1 VISNIN
7 LYFIIPRYNNEIK
20 FILTKGAFM
29 KFLLGFLLALSL
41 AFGGEFSIK
50 DMRGAEVKIAS
61 PLERVA
67 TIDDGFVES
76 VMTHLGVIDK
86 VKLIGSWAMKR
97 DYKYDFATKAGETYT
112 LRGWNV
118 MKYLHPWLNDLPCV
132 NSPQGNVVNFEALA
146 NENPQLVILR
156 IGDCTLRGSNKDAV
170 EKTIATIEALGIP
183 LAVIYAP
190 RGAEIATMQEEMRVL
205 GEIFGQKEKALK
217 LFEYLDKTQ
226 KLVQERTANL
236 KEDQK
241 VSMLYMG
248 LNPNIRKNGGVA
260 SAYGV
265 NTPESF
271 IIENI
276 AGAKNAFRGDGS
288 NVILSTEQLYAIDPD
303 VIVLP
308 TSNGYHPAS
317 ELLNSADFEKLEELK
332 AIKNKRVYAMPWSP
346 MNCARRV
353 EYPIDILI
361 IAKAAYPQ
369 LFSDIKVHKFVLDF
383 YKDVYGVSEE
393 QAKAL
398 RSEQILDWT
407 VEYDF

>member
-1 VISNIN
+1 M
-7 LYFIIPRYNNEIK
+7 R
-20 FILTKGAFM
+20 
-29 KFLLGFLLALSL
+29 FLFGFLLALGL
-41 AFGGEFSIK
+41 AFGGEFSVK

-86 VKLIGSWAMKR
+86 VKLIGSWSMKR
-97 DYKYDFATKAGETYT
+97 DYKYDFTTKAGEAYT

-132 NSPQGNVVNFEALA
+132 NSPQGNVINFEALA

-190 RGAEIATMQEEMRVL
+190 RGAEIATMQKEMRVL
-205 GEIFGQKEKALK
+205 GEIFGQKDKALK

-236 KEDQK
+236 KDDEK

-317 ELLNSADFEKLEELK
+317 ELLSSADFEKLEELK

-407 VEYDF
+407 VENDF

>member
-1 VISNIN
+1 
-7 LYFIIPRYNNEIK
+7 
-20 FILTKGAFM
+20 M
-29 KFLLGFLLALSL
+29 KFLLGFLLALGL

-61 PLERVA
+61 ALERVA

-86 VKLIGSWAMKR
+86 VKLIGSWSMKR
-97 DYKYDFATKAGETYT
+97 DYKYDFTTKAGEAYT

-205 GEIFGQKEKALK
+205 GEIFGQKDKALK

-236 KEDQK
+236 KDDQK

-317 ELLNSADFEKLEELK
+317 ELLSSADFEKLEELK

-369 LFSDIKVHKFVLDF
+369 LFSDIKVHKFVIDF

-407 VEYDF
+407 VEHDF

>member
-1 VISNIN
+1 
-7 LYFIIPRYNNEIK
+7 
-20 FILTKGAFM
+20 M

-41 AFGGEFSIK
+41 ALGGEFSIK

-86 VKLIGSWAMKR
+86 VKLIGSWSMKR
-97 DYKYDFATKAGETYT
+97 DYKYDFITKAGEAYT

-205 GEIFGQKEKALK
+205 GEIFGQKDKALK

-271 IIENI
+271 IIEKI

-317 ELLNSADFEKLEELK
+317 ELLNSVDFEKLEELK

-407 VEYDF
+407 VENDF

>member
-1 VISNIN
+1 M
-7 LYFIIPRYNNEIK
+7 L
-20 FILTKGAFM
+20 AF
-29 KFLLGFLLALSL
+29 GLAL
-41 AFGGEFSIK
+41 GGEFSVK

-61 PLERVA
+61 PLDRVA

-76 VMTHLGVIDK
+76 VMTHLGVIDN
-86 VKLIGSWAMKR
+86 VKFIGSWSMKR
-97 DYKYDFATKAGETYT
+97 DYKYDFTTKAGEAYT

-132 NSPQGNVVNFEALA
+132 NSPQGNVINFEALA

-205 GEIFGQKEKALK
+205 GEIFGQKDKALK

-288 NVILSTEQLYAIDPD
+288 NVILSTEQLYAIDPG

-407 VEYDF
+407 VENDF

>member
-1 VISNIN
+1 M
-7 LYFIIPRYNNEIK
+7 R
-20 FILTKGAFM
+20 
-29 KFLLGFLLALSL
+29 FLFGFLLALGL
-41 AFGGEFSIK
+41 ALGGEFSVK

-61 PLERVA
+61 ALDRVA

-76 VMTHLGVIDK
+76 VKTHLGVIDK
-86 VKLIGSWAMKR
+86 VKLIGSWSMKR
-97 DYKYDFATKAGETYT
+97 DYKYDFTTKAGENYT

-132 NSPQGNVVNFEALA
+132 NSPQGNVINFEALA

-205 GEIFGQKEKALK
+205 GEIFGQKDKALK

-236 KEDQK
+236 KDDEK

-317 ELLNSADFEKLEELK
+317 ELLSSADFEKLEELK

-407 VEYDF
+407 VENDFYAWRF

>member
-1 VISNIN
+1 
-7 LYFIIPRYNNEIK
+7 
-20 FILTKGAFM
+20 M

-41 AFGGEFSIK
+41 AFGGEFSVK

-86 VKLIGSWAMKR
+86 VKLIGSWSMKR
-97 DYKYDFATKAGETYT
+97 DYKYDFTTKAGEAYT

-205 GEIFGQKEKALK
+205 GEIFGQKDKALK

-271 IIENI
+271 IIEKI

-317 ELLNSADFEKLEELK
+317 ELLSSADFEKLEELK

-407 VEYDF
+407 VENDF

>member
-1 VISNIN
+1 
-7 LYFIIPRYNNEIK
+7 
-20 FILTKGAFM
+20 M
-29 KFLLGFLLALSL
+29 KFLLGFLLALGL
-41 AFGGEFSIK
+41 ALGGEFSIK
-50 DMRGAEVKIAS
+50 DMRGAEVEIAS

-76 VMTHLGVIDK
+76 VMTHLGVIDR
-86 VKLIGSWAMKR
+86 VKLIGSWSMKR
-97 DYKYDFATKAGETYT
+97 DYKYDFTTKAGEAYT

-132 NSPQGNVVNFEALA
+132 NSPQGNVINFEALA

-156 IGDCTLRGSNKDAV
+156 IGDCTLRGSNKDTV

-205 GEIFGQKEKALK
+205 GEIFGQKDKALK

-317 ELLNSADFEKLEELK
+317 ELLSSADFEKLEELK

-369 LFSDIKVHKFVLDF
+369 LFSDIKVHKFVIDF

-407 VEYDF
+407 VENDF

>member
-1 VISNIN
+1 
-7 LYFIIPRYNNEIK
+7 
-20 FILTKGAFM
+20 M
-29 KFLLGFLLALSL
+29 KFLLGFLLALGL
-41 AFGGEFSIK
+41 ALGGEFSIK

-61 PLERVA
+61 PLEWVA

-86 VKLIGSWAMKR
+86 VKLIGSWSMKR
-97 DYKYDFATKAGETYT
+97 DYKYDFTTKAGEAYT

-132 NSPQGNVVNFEALA
+132 NSPQGNVINFEALA

-205 GEIFGQKEKALK
+205 GEIFGQKDKALK

-236 KEDQK
+236 KDDQK

-317 ELLNSADFEKLEELK
+317 ELLSSADFEKLEELK

>member
-1 VISNIN
+1 M
-7 LYFIIPRYNNEIK
+7 R
-20 FILTKGAFM
+20 
-29 KFLLGFLLALSL
+29 FLLGFLLALGL
-41 AFGGEFSIK
+41 ALGGEFSVK

-86 VKLIGSWAMKR
+86 VKLIGSWSMKR
-97 DYKYDFATKAGETYT
+97 DYKYDFTTKAGEAYT

-132 NSPQGNVVNFEALA
+132 NSPQGNVINFEALA

-205 GEIFGQKEKALK
+205 GEIFGQKDKALK

-236 KEDQK
+236 KDDEK

-308 TSNGYHPAS
+308 TSNGYYPAS

>member
-1 VISNIN
+1 
-7 LYFIIPRYNNEIK
+7 
-20 FILTKGAFM
+20 M
-29 KFLLGFLLALSL
+29 KFLLGFLLALGL
-41 AFGGEFSIK
+41 ALGGEFSIK

-61 PLERVA
+61 PLEWVA

-86 VKLIGSWAMKR
+86 VKLIGSWSMKR
-97 DYKYDFATKAGETYT
+97 DYKYDFTTKAGEAYT

-132 NSPQGNVVNFEALA
+132 NSPQGNVINFEALA

-205 GEIFGQKEKALK
+205 GEIFGQKDKALK

-236 KEDQK
+236 KDDQK

-317 ELLNSADFEKLEELK
+317 ELLSSADFEKLEELK

-407 VEYDF
+407 VENDF

>member
-1 VISNIN
+1 
-7 LYFIIPRYNNEIK
+7 
-20 FILTKGAFM
+20 M
-29 KFLLGFLLALSL
+29 KFLLGFLLALGL

-61 PLERVA
+61 PLDRVA

-86 VKLIGSWAMKR
+86 VKLIGSWSMKR
-97 DYKYDFATKAGETYT
+97 DYKYDFTTKVGEAYT

-205 GEIFGQKEKALK
+205 GEIFGQKDKALK

-236 KEDQK
+236 KDDQK

-317 ELLNSADFEKLEELK
+317 ELLSSADFEKLEELK

-407 VEYDF
+407 VENDF

>member
-1 VISNIN
+1 
-7 LYFIIPRYNNEIK
+7 
-20 FILTKGAFM
+20 M
-29 KFLLGFLLALSL
+29 LALGL
-41 AFGGEFSIK
+41 ALGGEFSIK

-86 VKLIGSWAMKR
+86 VKLIGSWSMKR
-97 DYKYDFATKAGETYT
+97 DYKYDFTTKAGEAYT

-132 NSPQGNVVNFEALA
+132 NSPQGNVINFEALA

-205 GEIFGQKEKALK
+205 GEIFGQKDKALK

-236 KEDQK
+236 KDDEK

-317 ELLNSADFEKLEELK
+317 ELLSSADFEKLEELK

-369 LFSDIKVHKFVLDF
+369 LFSDIKVHKFVIDF

-407 VEYDF
+407 VENDF

>member
-1 VISNIN
+1 MTKLN
-7 LYFIIPRYNNEIK
+7 L
-20 FILTKGAFM
+20 LSQKGAFM
-29 KFLLGFLLALSL
+29 KFLLGFLLALGL
-41 AFGGEFSIK
+41 ALGGEFSIK

-61 PLERVA
+61 PLEWVA

-86 VKLIGSWAMKR
+86 VKLIGSWSMKR
-97 DYKYDFATKAGETYT
+97 DYKYDFTTKAGEAYT

-132 NSPQGNVVNFEALA
+132 NSPQGNVINFEALA

-205 GEIFGQKEKALK
+205 GEIFGQKDKALK

-236 KEDQK
+236 KDDQK

-317 ELLNSADFEKLEELK
+317 ELLSSADFEKLEELK

-407 VEYDF
+407 VENDF

>member
-1 VISNIN
+1 MTKLN
-7 LYFIIPRYNNEIK
+7 LPSQ
-20 FILTKGAFM
+20 KGAFM

-86 VKLIGSWAMKR
+86 VKLIGSWSMKR
-97 DYKYDFATKAGETYT
+97 DYKYDFTTKAGEAYT

-132 NSPQGNVVNFEALA
+132 NSPQGNVINFEALA

-205 GEIFGQKEKALK
+205 GEIFGQKDKALK

-236 KEDQK
+236 KDDQK

-260 SAYGV
+260 SVYGV

-317 ELLNSADFEKLEELK
+317 ELLNSSDFEKLEELK

-407 VEYDF
+407 VENDF

>member
-1 VISNIN
+1 MTKLN
-7 LYFIIPRYNNEIK
+7 LPSQ
-20 FILTKGAFM
+20 KGAFM
-29 KFLLGFLLALSL
+29 KFLLGFLLTLSL

-86 VKLIGSWAMKR
+86 VKLIGSWSMKR
-97 DYKYDFATKAGETYT
+97 DYKYDFTTKAGEAYT

-132 NSPQGNVVNFEALA
+132 NSPQGNVINFEALA

-205 GEIFGQKEKALK
+205 GEIFGQKDKALK

-271 IIENI
+271 IIEKI

-317 ELLNSADFEKLEELK
+317 ELLSSADFEKLEELK

-369 LFSDIKVHKFVLDF
+369 LFSDIKVHKFVIDF

-407 VEYDF
+407 VENDF

>member
-1 VISNIN
+1 
-7 LYFIIPRYNNEIK
+7 
-20 FILTKGAFM
+20 M
-29 KFLLGFLLALSL
+29 KFLLGFLLALGL
-41 AFGGEFSIK
+41 ALGGEFSIK

-61 PLERVA
+61 PLEWVA

-86 VKLIGSWAMKR
+86 VKLIGSWSMKR
-97 DYKYDFATKAGETYT
+97 DYKYAFTTKAGEADT

-132 NSPQGNVVNFEALA
+132 NSPQGNVINFEALA

-205 GEIFGQKEKALK
+205 GEIFGQKDKALK

-236 KEDQK
+236 KDDQK

-317 ELLNSADFEKLEELK
+317 ELLSSADFEKLEELK

-407 VEYDF
+407 VENDF

>member
-1 VISNIN
+1 
-7 LYFIIPRYNNEIK
+7 
-20 FILTKGAFM
+20 M
-29 KFLLGFLLALSL
+29 KFLLGFLLALGL

-86 VKLIGSWAMKR
+86 VKLIGSWSMKR
-97 DYKYDFATKAGETYT
+97 DYKYDFTTKTGEAYA

-132 NSPQGNVVNFEALA
+132 NSPQGNVINFEALA

-205 GEIFGQKEKALK
+205 GEIFGQKDKALK

-236 KEDQK
+236 KNDQK

-308 TSNGYHPAS
+308 TSNGYHPES

-407 VEYDF
+407 VEHDF

>member
-1 VISNIN
+1 
-7 LYFIIPRYNNEIK
+7 
-20 FILTKGAFM
+20 
-29 KFLLGFLLALSL
+29 
-41 AFGGEFSIK
+41 
-50 DMRGAEVKIAS
+50 
-61 PLERVA
+61 
-67 TIDDGFVES
+67 
-76 VMTHLGVIDK
+76 
-86 VKLIGSWAMKR
+86 
-97 DYKYDFATKAGETYT
+97 
-112 LRGWNV
+112 
-118 MKYLHPWLNDLPCV
+118 
-132 NSPQGNVVNFEALA
+132 
-146 NENPQLVILR
+146 
-156 IGDCTLRGSNKDAV
+156 
-170 EKTIATIEALGIP
+170 
-183 LAVIYAP
+183 
-190 RGAEIATMQEEMRVL
+190 
-205 GEIFGQKEKALK
+205 
-217 LFEYLDKTQ
+217 
-226 KLVQERTANL
+226 
-236 KEDQK
+236 
-241 VSMLYMG
+241 MLYMG

-383 YKDVYGVSEE
+383 YKDVYSVSEE